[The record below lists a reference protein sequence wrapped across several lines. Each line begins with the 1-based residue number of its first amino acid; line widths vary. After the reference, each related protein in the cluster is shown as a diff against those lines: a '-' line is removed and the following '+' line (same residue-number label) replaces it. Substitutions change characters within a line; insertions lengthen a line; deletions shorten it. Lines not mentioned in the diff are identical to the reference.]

1 MTQKIKLRWVLAHIP
16 YDLFLRSASIFSR
29 TVNERSNG
37 LVEIEVLGLDEY
49 QEKYNNGKAI
59 DRYAV
64 LDMVNDGIIE
74 MSQMHST
81 QLGRINQD
89 LRVLD
94 LPFLFE
100 NHEHA
105 VRVLDGEIGQ
115 TLLSDLAKKSNVR
128 GLAFTYSGGFRMVVA
143 NKPITRVEDLAG
155 ERVRVAFSPVAEDT
169 FSTVGATPVPMSVNQ
184 TAVALRDNLVDLA
197 ENTWARYFRAGV
209 NEHSTHV
216 SNTKHSLFLTSIIIN
231 EQIWNS
237 LPIETQI
244 IMREAALE
252 AAREERIES
261 LEDGVKAMHQC
272 ADHGISVH
280 EWSNEEH
287 ARLKDNTSSVYEKYQ
302 NILPAGL
309 IEKIKKT

>member
-49 QEKYNNGKAI
+49 QEKYNNGQAI

-115 TLLSDLAKKSNVR
+115 NLLSDLAKNSNVR

-184 TAVALRDNLVDLA
+184 TG
-197 ENTWARYFRAGV
+197 T
-209 NEHSTHV
+209 
-216 SNTKHSLFLTSIIIN
+216 
-231 EQIWNS
+231 
-237 LPIETQI
+237 
-244 IMREAALE
+244 
-252 AAREERIES
+252 
-261 LEDGVKAMHQC
+261 
-272 ADHGISVH
+272 
-280 EWSNEEH
+280 
-287 ARLKDNTSSVYEKYQ
+287 
-302 NILPAGL
+302 
-309 IEKIKKT
+309 